1 MFPRYRPGA
10 PRSPHGSAAPWPVAG
25 RVWRTARPSSTL
37 PRHAEEKTRNTH
49 FQRITPFRWF
59 DDQAEQAA
67 TFYTCPPVATRT
79 PSNAVG

>member
-1 MFPRYRPGA
+1 MEVQRHGPWRVGSGERP
-10 PRSPHGSAAPWPVAG
+10 
-25 RVWRTARPSSTL
+25 ARRPL
-37 PRHAEEKTRNTH
+37 PRHAEEKTTNAR